1 MKTKLYQL
9 YFIGTLLCAGTVIT
23 SCTDDDLQ
31 AESTDPMRMFTP
43 FSLTAVNGETES
55 KVTWKASLHSN
66 ADEVKYTTE
75 VSTDSLFTNVN
86 EILIS
91 KVTDSAGVVITDQ
104 EIPVRKDLFIRVKA
118 NALPDRPESY
128 WSKSARFKI
137 IGVQILHPIY
147 DPNVLES
154 QITLSWD
161 KTDGVTKLTF
171 TPFTQ
176 ASGQEPVYGTPITSE
191 ISPAEAA
198 SASKTVKGL
207 NPNTRYSVEIYK
219 GNTSVGIQTFTTKTS
234 TNYTI
239 VANPGDDIV
248 ALVNNAK
255 NGDVIGLNPGTYNT
269 GDNVITINAK
279 KVSLIG
285 ISGNA
290 EDTKVLF
297 KEFTLNDTG
306 AGLHLK
312 NIDLDGTT
320 NKAAYLINLTSSN
333 NNAARANFENILIEN
348 CLVHDVST
356 AAFRANRGPNSGY
369 IMDKFEIKHSFF
381 RNFPAS
387 TYGFLHLDKL
397 VFNQV
402 NLENS
407 TFTEVGDLF
416 IRYRESITTPSA
428 NATIN
433 INNCTINSFGQTSI
447 YPLLDNNNVPIKLN
461 FTNNILANS
470 PRLGG
475 SFANNNLIRLAT
487 NSSAVFSFNN
497 FYNLT
502 NGKTADLQKLVLPN
516 SATSANN
523 QEQDLSWT
531 NTTLN
536 FQLPTNSPLRTASS
550 SGSAI
555 GDPRWWN

>member
-1 MKTKLYQL
+1 MKTTIYQL
-9 YFIGTLLCAGTVIT
+9 YFIGTLLCAGAVIT

-31 AESTDPMRMFTP
+31 AESSDPMRMFTP
-43 FSLTAVNGETES
+43 FSLTAVNTETEA
-55 KVTWKASLHSN
+55 KITWKASLHSN
-66 ADEVKYTTE
+66 SEEVKYTAE
-75 VSTDSLFTNVN
+75 VSADSLFTNPS

-91 KVTDSAGVVITDQ
+91 KVVDSAGVVITDQ
-104 EIPVRKDLFIRVKA
+104 EIPVRRDLFVRVKA

-128 WSKSARFKI
+128 WSQSAKFKI
-137 IGVQILHPIY
+137 VGVQILHPIY

-161 KTDGVTKLTF
+161 KTDGLTKLVF

-176 ASGQEPVYGTPITSE
+176 AAGQDPVYGTPITSE
-191 ISPAEAA
+191 INPSEAA
-198 SASKTVKGL
+198 SASKTVKNL

-219 GNTSVGIQTFTTKTS
+219 GNTSVGIQTFSTKTS
-234 TNYTI
+234 TNYSI
-239 VANPGDDIV
+239 IANPGDDIV

-255 NGDVIGLNPGTYNT
+255 DGDIIGLNPGTYDT
-269 GDNVITINAK
+269 GDNVITVNAK

-285 ISGNA
+285 LSGSNA
-290 EDTKVLF
+290 DTKILF

-312 NIDLDGTT
+312 NIELDGSV
-320 NKAAYLINLTSSN
+320 NKAAYLINLTSSTGN
-333 NNAARANFENILIEN
+333 STKANFENVLIEN
-348 CLVHDVST
+348 CLVYNVST
-356 AAFRANRGPNSGY
+356 AALRANRGPNSGY
-369 IMDKFEIKHSFF
+369 VMDKFEIKHSFF

-387 TYGFLHLDKL
+387 SYGFLHLDKL

-402 NLENS
+402 NIENS

-416 IRYRESITTPSA
+416 IRYRENITTPSA

-447 YPLLDNNNVPIKLN
+447 YPLLDNNNVPIKFN

-470 PRLGG
+470 PRVGG
-475 SFANNNLIRLAT
+475 SLSNTSLIRLAT
-487 NSSAVFSFNN
+487 NSTAVFSFNN

-502 NGKTADLQKLVLPN
+502 NGKTADLQKLVLPAN
-516 SATSANN
+516 ATSTNN
-523 QEQDLSWT
+523 LEQDLPWI
-531 NTTLN
+531 NTTIN
-536 FQLPTNSPLRTASS
+536 FQLPTSSPLRTASS